1 MGSRMAGILAKCMET
16 PGDPGSGTGA
26 SSESSSGTG
35 PRDVAV
41 EQSCVVS
48 VAGTQEGVAARRVR
62 IPIPAVTLSDMGGR
76 ENARGA
82 ADRYP
87 LEGKALVFC
96 WPPIT
101 GASVCSCRA
110 LTLLSSAA
118 LAGNNRQGCR
128 GHQRRLLV
136 VEHLPLPAPVALRAG
151 PGAGGNTG
159 EGVICRMQSGAAG
172 PVPSGQRRP
181 ARRRSAAPGAHLRNV
196 NGPGGMF
203 IGC

>member
-76 ENARGA
+76 ENARRA

-87 LEGKALVFC
+87 LEGKAVVFC

-110 LTLLSSAA
+110 LTLLSSA
-118 LAGNNRQGCR
+118 GNHRQGCR

-136 VEHLPLPAPVALRAG
+136 VEHLPLPALVALRA
-151 PGAGGNTG
+151 AWGGR
-159 EGVICRMQSGAAG
+159 EHR
-172 PVPSGQRRP
+172 
-181 ARRRSAAPGAHLRNV
+181 
-196 NGPGGMF
+196 
-203 IGC
+203 